1 MRYMVCNSVVALLV
15 VIGMTGALSAQ
26 DLDKNLINELA
37 KKEVERILD
46 STVLDAAIARGIQ
59 KFNDSQRQVR
69 QQAQNR
75 QHGIVD
81 EFMPSA
87 SAN

>member
-1 MRYMVCNSVVALLV
+1 
-15 VIGMTGALSAQ
+15 MTGALSAQ

-59 KFNDSQRQVR
+59 KFNDRQHQVR

>member
-26 DLDKNLINELA
+26 DLDENLINELA

-46 STVLDAAIARGIQ
+46 STVFDAAIARGIQ
-59 KFNDSQRQVR
+59 KFIDNQRLAR

>member
-1 MRYMVCNSVVALLV
+1 MVCNSVVALLV

-59 KFNDSQRQVR
+59 KFNDSQHQVR

>member
-1 MRYMVCNSVVALLV
+1 MVCNSVVALLV

-26 DLDKNLINELA
+26 DLDENLINELA

-46 STVLDAAIARGIQ
+46 STVFDAAIARGIQ
-59 KFNDSQRQVR
+59 KFIDNQRLAR